1 MDNYILM
8 EYTEK
13 NGQKFVSAIH
23 FLDLSKF
30 VRAYPDAK
38 PKKDQA

>member
-1 MDNYILM
+1 MDNYLLM
-8 EYTEK
+8 EYTE
-13 NGQKFVSAIH
+13 NGKKFVTAVH

-38 PKKDQA
+38 PKNA

>member
-1 MDNYILM
+1 MSNYILM

-13 NGQKFVSAIH
+13 SGQKFVTAVH

-38 PKKDQA
+38 PKK